1 MPQLTITKQAKEMR
15 LTNIEMIDESNA
27 TVHSSVRIADEE
39 SLQRIR
45 KEQHVVSAHAGSTEY
60 DLAIE
65 AADHHIV
72 EAMAEAIATCAKK
85 HGITKVYVEGLD
97 TMVLA
102 NAIVDEIWYKCE
114 EELADIRH
122 RRSLL
127 REIRED
133 AQHEL
138 DEVECEE
145 YQLDIE
151 IHTLKAELKRA
162 EEEIEKLRSIKNE
175 LREGLEEIDRTERIL
190 KEKQR
195 NIKKKKKSVRSGPVT
210 YSALITTD

>member
-1 MPQLTITKQAKEMR
+1 MSHLTKQAKEMR

-65 AADHHIV
+65 AADHHV
-72 EAMAEAIATCAKK
+72 MEAIAEAIATCAEK
-85 HGITKVYVEGLD
+85 HGIARVYVEGVEDSL
-97 TMVLA
+97 VLA
-102 NAIVDEIWYKCE
+102 NAIVDEIWYRRK

-122 RRSLL
+122 RRSSL

>member
-1 MPQLTITKQAKEMR
+1 MSHLTKQAKEMR

-65 AADHHIV
+65 AADHHV
-72 EAMAEAIATCAKK
+72 MEAIAEAIATCAEK
-85 HGITKVYVEGLD
+85 HGIARVYVEGVEDSL
-97 TMVLA
+97 VLA
-102 NAIVDEIWYKCE
+102 NAIVDEIWYRCE

-122 RRSLL
+122 RRSSL

>member
-1 MPQLTITKQAKEMR
+1 
-15 LTNIEMIDESNA
+15 MIDESNA

-65 AADHHIV
+65 AADHHV
-72 EAMAEAIATCAKK
+72 MEAIAEAIATCAEK
-85 HGITKVYVEGLD
+85 HGIARVYVEGVEDSL
-97 TMVLA
+97 VLA
-102 NAIVDEIWYKCE
+102 NAIVDEIWYRCE

-122 RRSLL
+122 RRSSL

-190 KEKQR
+190 KEKR
-195 NIKKKKKSVRSGPVT
+195 RSVKKRKKSIRATT
-210 YSALITTD
+210 YSALITID

>member
-1 MPQLTITKQAKEMR
+1 MSHLTKQAKEMR

-65 AADHHIV
+65 AADHHV
-72 EAMAEAIATCAKK
+72 MEAIAEAIATCAEK
-85 HGITKVYVEGLD
+85 HGIARVYVEGVEDSL
-97 TMVLA
+97 VLA
-102 NAIVDEIWYKCE
+102 NAIVDEIWYRCE

-122 RRSLL
+122 RRSSL

-190 KEKQR
+190 KEKR
-195 NIKKKKKSVRSGPVT
+195 RSVKKRKKSIRATT
-210 YSALITTD
+210 YSALITID